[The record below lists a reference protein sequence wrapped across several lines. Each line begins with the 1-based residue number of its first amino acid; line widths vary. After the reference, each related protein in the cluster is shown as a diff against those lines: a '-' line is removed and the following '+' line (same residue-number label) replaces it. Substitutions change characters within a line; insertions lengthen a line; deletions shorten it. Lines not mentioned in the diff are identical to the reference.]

1 MQLVLAGFFLIVG
14 AVAADAHCATPTA
27 PSCAEKSG
35 RLDDRGEFDSCR
47 REMESY
53 KSEVGLYGECV
64 RGEARNQ
71 VEHAAR
77 EYNAAVEGFNRRV
90 RGGS

>member
-1 MQLVLAGFFLIVG
+1 MQLAIAGVFLIVG
-14 AVAADAHCATPTA
+14 TVAAGAHCSTPTA

-35 RLDDRGEFDSCR
+35 RLDDRGDFDRCR
-47 REMESY
+47 RAMESY
-53 KSEVGLYGECV
+53 KFEVGAYGECV

-71 VEHAAR
+71 VAHALR
-77 EYNAAVEGFNRRV
+77 EYNGAVESFNRRV